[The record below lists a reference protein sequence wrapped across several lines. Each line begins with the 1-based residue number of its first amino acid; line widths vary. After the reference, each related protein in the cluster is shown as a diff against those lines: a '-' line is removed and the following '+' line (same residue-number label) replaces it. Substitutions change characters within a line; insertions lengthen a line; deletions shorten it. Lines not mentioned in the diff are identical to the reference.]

1 MWLCCGGDKIN
12 DAVVNECMSN
22 KKKRAECFIIRR
34 VSMFRLLNAISLK
47 GIFVSE

>member
-22 KKKRAECFIIRR
+22 KKNAPN
-34 VSMFRLLNAISLK
+34 VLLSGAFLCLDYLMQ
-47 GIFVSE
+47 FP